1 MIGFWT
7 QTPDG
12 LVVHVNGDPG
22 MDEGTRFA
30 LGIMMDEVAK
40 QFMACQ
46 HLASDRFY
54 ESYYGS
60 HYKFVAQRC
69 NACGEVTVKVMGQTD
84 DGEQYLATLPTRIAP
99 YATNKPAA
107 GYAYYWR
114 FDGLN
119 HSTPPVAPAPNN
131 NGFGK

>member
-7 QTPDG
+7 KTPDG
-12 LVVHVNGDPG
+12 HVVHVNGDPG
-22 MDEGTRFA
+22 MSEATLFA
-30 LGIMMDEVAK
+30 LKIMVDEAAR

-46 HLASDRFY
+46 HCASDRFY
-54 ESYYGS
+54 KSYYGS
-60 HYKFVAQRC
+60 HYKFVVQRC
-69 NACGEVTVKVMGQTD
+69 NACGEVTVKVMGQTN

-99 YATNKPAA
+99 YATNKPSA

-114 FDGLN
+114 FNGLN
-119 HSTPPVAPAPNN
+119 HSTPPVVPAPNN